1 MGLSVGQSRNPMCR
15 DASRKMKMLRWM
27 CGNTR
32 SDRIRN
38 KDDRDKVGLTSVVDK
53 MREARLRW
61 FGHMKR
67 RCVAW

>member
-1 MGLSVGQSRNPMCR
+1 
-15 DASRKMKMLRWM
+15 M